1 MSHID
6 YDGVGELYLTDI
18 TDART
23 TAKTSID
30 RVITTCQD
38 SIEANVSDTTT
49 YSHYCMSDGR
59 PEVEETYGGSCEYEL
74 FETAADELYEALTDD
89 QHVLI
94 HCHAGQSR
102 SVSVATAAL
111 GRLLDKT
118 RSEALDTVH
127 HYRPVSSYPDR
138 LLMRHADRY
147 IVEHGGVGMFT
158 LGDEQ

>member
-6 YDGVGELYLTDI
+6 YDGVGELYVTDI

-23 TAKTSID
+23 TAKTNID

-59 PEVEETYGGSCEYEL
+59 PEVEEKYGGSCEYEL
-74 FETAADELYEALTDD
+74 FETSTDELYDALTDD
-89 QHVLI
+89 ERVLI
-94 HCHAGQSR
+94 HCHRGQSR

-111 GRLLDKT
+111 GRLLDKP

-127 HYRPVSSYPDR
+127 HYRPVFSYPDK
-138 LLMRHADRY
+138 LLMEHADRY
-147 IVEHGGVGMFT
+147 IVEHGGRGMYE
-158 LGDEQ
+158 LGDSP